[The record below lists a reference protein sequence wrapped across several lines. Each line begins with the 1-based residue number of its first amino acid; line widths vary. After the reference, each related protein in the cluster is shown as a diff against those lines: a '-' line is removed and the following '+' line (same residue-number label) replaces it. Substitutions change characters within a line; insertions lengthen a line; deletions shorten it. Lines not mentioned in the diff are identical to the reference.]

1 MARKPYD
8 LSYPDGF
15 NSDGTPVTFLITTSD
30 GIEHRYIEAQP
41 DPRGDQLVTDT
52 NPVSGGD
59 FILGST
65 ARPGSLTYSDHTTEP
80 PEPSRW

>member
-41 DPRGDQLVTDT
+41 DPRGDQLVIDARATGT
-52 NPVSGGD
+52 AANP
-59 FILGST
+59 FI
-65 ARPGSLTYSDHTTEP
+65 A
-80 PEPSRW
+80 